1 MPIVM
6 RSEYRV
12 WMVEEAVDMIP
23 PAKLTRV
30 DVETPAKVV
39 EVVKGYAKVAAPNVA
54 AERQVVLI
62 A

>member
-12 WMVEEAVDMIP
+12 WMVEEAVDIIP

-30 DVETPAKVV
+30 DVETPAKVA
-39 EVVKGYAKVAAPNVA
+39 EEVKG
-54 AERQVVLI
+54 
-62 A
+62 